1 MDNKKI
7 IPFIEGTK
15 AMFIERASWNDDV
28 DVNYFKDVNIKDFY
42 YDYINDDGILYDC
55 LDFAEDFAIV
65 GHYTEL
71 EKYFNEVRDTL
82 WMSGIIQQV
91 FTENKRLELDCCY
104 NYIEETTWEMCPH
117 CEHEVE
123 LSTMMK
129 YQPCPH
135 CGIMIALC
143 SFCNTDYVKCSE
155 CPLDK
160 CKQSFKAE
168 DVNYIIMQ
176 DNGEPLKWDDNGLPV
191 IYGGLE
197 DAEIHWQ
204 EGDTIMTL
212 GKYAKNIGVDWR
224 NLISD

>member
-1 MDNKKI
+1 MDKKKI
-7 IPFIEGTK
+7 IPFIEDTK
-15 AMFIERASWNDDV
+15 ALLIEMASWGDDK
-28 DVNYFKDVNIKDFY
+28 DVEYFKDVKITEIY
-42 YDYINDDGILYDC
+42 ADYINEDGILYDC

-71 EKYFNEVRDTL
+71 EDTFNEVRNTL
-82 WMSGIIQQV
+82 WMSGVIQQV
-91 FTENKRLELDCCY
+91 FNENKQMNLDDCY
-104 NYIEETTWEMCPH
+104 GYIEETTWEMCPH

-123 LSTMMK
+123 LSTTMK

-135 CGIMIALC
+135 CGIMIAPC

-160 CKQSFKAE
+160 CKTRFKEE
-168 DVNYIIMQ
+168 DVNYVILQ
-176 DNGEPLKWDDNGLPV
+176 DNGEPLKWEDNGLPV

-197 DAEIHWQ
+197 DAEIHWE